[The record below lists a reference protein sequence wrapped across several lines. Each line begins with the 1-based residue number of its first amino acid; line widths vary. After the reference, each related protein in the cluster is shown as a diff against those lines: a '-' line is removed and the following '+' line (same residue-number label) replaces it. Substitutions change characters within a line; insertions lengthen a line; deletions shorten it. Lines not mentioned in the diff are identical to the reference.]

1 MKPRLALARLSLTR
15 MSLTRMRLAPRIAIV
30 VLLTMAMTLLIDVA
44 IGMALR
50 STGPTLVDEQ
60 SLVQQALDVRDMV
73 AGLPRAR
80 RAAVAEEATH
90 ARKVEFALLPPS
102 DDRHGPPLSGLIES
116 MRRRLVENPDTSGGA
131 YAVSMNNLP
140 DEHGRG
146 VRQVTVVVPRLGA
159 ARGEILSVAARP
171 FVGVPSISALPMA
184 GRFARLAPVADP
196 ETAGTSA
203 DDAGLPEPPPVTLPP
218 GLIAPAPPAPGAIA
232 AVPTE
237 DTVSSVPWAV
247 PPPPDGAPQMM
258 LVRGEA
264 AVPPSPMHEVAI
276 RAPSEART
284 AVSPLGRIGMM
295 LGSGVGP
302 AFLEGLRA
310 DAALPRMS
318 VAIELPDGDW
328 LLASPGRP
336 SPRWLQHLFKL
347 SGMALLIVA
356 VAGLSVWT
364 ARSFLQPLTKLSQ
377 AAERL
382 GREREPTPIEGMT
395 IPEYAA
401 IAHKF
406 NEMQVRLKRFVDDR
420 TQQLAAISHD
430 LRTPLT
436 RMRLFA
442 EYVDDAHRE
451 RLLGEIAQMETM
463 ISGCLAFAG
472 EDASLEPHQTVD
484 LASLLI
490 SLCDDVA
497 DAGGDALYDGP
508 DHAYL
513 PCQPI
518 AMRRAF
524 ANLIDNGWRYGD
536 RVRVSLQE
544 TDSALR
550 VTVIDAGPGIDPE
563 QYEHAF
569 APFRRLDEARAR
581 HAGGSGLGL
590 SIARSVIR
598 GHGGDIVLAPGVQ
611 GGLQVRVELPKPT

>member
-1 MKPRLALARLSLTR
+1 MTPKPPPARWSLS
-15 MSLTRMRLAPRIAIV
+15 RMRLAPRIAIV
-30 VLLTMAMTLLIDVA
+30 VLSTMAMTLLIDIA

-60 SLVQQALDVRDMV
+60 SLVQQALDVRAMI
-73 AGLPRAR
+73 ASLPPAQ
-80 RAAVAEEATH
+80 RAAAAEDATQR
-90 ARKVEFALLPPS
+90 RKLEFDLLPPS
-102 DDRHGPPLSGLIES
+102 DDRHGPPLSGLIEN
-116 MRRRLVENPDTSGGA
+116 MRKRLVETPDTSGGA
-131 YAVSMNNLP
+131 YAVSMNVLP
-140 DEHGRG
+140 DEQGRG

-171 FVGVPSISALPMA
+171 ALGMVTITALPSQGM
-184 GRFARLAPVADP
+184 
-196 ETAGTSA
+196 
-203 DDAGLPEPPPVTLPP
+203 
-218 GLIAPAPPAPGAIA
+218 IAPAPTLPAEAVV
-232 AVPTE
+232 AVPA
-237 DTVSSVPWAV
+237 S
-247 PPPPDGAPQMM
+247 
-258 LVRGEA
+258 GEA
-264 AVPPSPMHEVAI
+264 ADL
-276 RAPSEART
+276 ART
-284 AVSPLGRIGMM
+284 ELAAQDATELQPRMPGLPGETWGETANARPRMLALRDGPDVSPPARIAVRSMSADPPAPSPLGRLGMM

-302 AFLEGLRA
+302 AFLEGLRT
-310 DAALPRMS
+310 DTPPPRMS
-318 VAIELPDGDW
+318 VAIELPDGAW

-347 SGMALLIVA
+347 SGMLVLIVA

-364 ARSFLQPLTKLSQ
+364 ARSFLQPLGKLSH

-395 IPEYAA
+395 VPEYAA

-436 RMRLFA
+436 RMRLYA
-442 EYVDDAHRE
+442 EYVDDGHRD
-451 RLLGEIAQMETM
+451 RLLAEIAQMETM

-497 DAGGDALYDGP
+497 DGGGDALYDGP

-524 ANLIDNGWRYGD
+524 ANLIDNGCRYGD

-544 TDSALR
+544 TEQVLR
-550 VTVIDAGPGIDPE
+550 VTIVDAGPGIAPE

-569 APFRRLDEARAR
+569 APFRRLDQARAR

-590 SIARSVIR
+590 SIARSVVR
-598 GHGGDIVLAPGVQ
+598 GHGGDIALAPGVQ

>member
-1 MKPRLALARLSLTR
+1 MKPRLSL
-15 MSLTRMRLAPRIAIV
+15 SLTRMRLAPRIAIV
-30 VLLTMAMTLLIDVA
+30 VLSTMAMTLLIDVA

-60 SLVQQALDVRDMV
+60 SLVQQALDVRSMV

-171 FVGVPSISALPMA
+171 FVGVPSISALPLA
-184 GRFARLAPVADP
+184 GRFTR
-196 ETAGTSA
+196 
-203 DDAGLPEPPPVTLPP
+203 PPPMTMDAQNARASAIDASMPELPATVALP
-218 GLIAPAPPAPGAIA
+218 LGMVAAVSAEDPAPGAA
-232 AVPTE
+232 
-237 DTVSSVPWAV
+237 WAMPS
-247 PPPPDGAPQMM
+247 PPEGAPQM
-258 LVRGEA
+258 LAVRGAGPGPLPSDVA
-264 AVPPSPMHEVAI
+264 A
-276 RAPSEART
+276 RALPDAPT
-284 AVSPLGRIGMM
+284 ALSPLGRAGLM

-302 AFLEGLRA
+302 AFLAGLRG

-544 TDSALR
+544 TESALR
-550 VTVIDAGPGIDPE
+550 VTVIDAGPGIAPE

-581 HAGGSGLGL
+581 NAGGSGLGL

-598 GHGGDIVLAPGVQ
+598 GHGGDIALAPGVQ

>member
-1 MKPRLALARLSLTR
+1 MKARLSL
-15 MSLTRMRLAPRIAIV
+15 SRMRLAPRIAIV
-30 VLLTMAMTLLIDVA
+30 VLSTMAMTLLIDIA

-50 STGPTLVDEQ
+50 SAGPTLVDEQ
-60 SLVQQALDVRDMV
+60 SLVQQALDVRAMI
-73 AGLPRAR
+73 AALPQAQ
-80 RAAVAEEATH
+80 RAAAAEEATH
-90 ARKVEFALLPPS
+90 RRKLEFALLPPS

-116 MRRRLVENPDTSGGA
+116 MRRRLVESPDTSGGA
-131 YAVSMNNLP
+131 YAVSMNVLP

-146 VRQVTVVVPRLGA
+146 VRQVTVVVPRQGA
-159 ARGEILSVAARP
+159 ERGEILSVAARP
-171 FVGVPSISALPMA
+171 AAGMVTITALPSPGLVASAPTVPATSGDASEFAPALLAKQGVVALEPGTPARTEPAWTPPAPENLPRMA
-184 GRFARLAPVADP
+184 ALRDPAD
-196 ETAGTSA
+196 
-203 DDAGLPEPPPVTLPP
+203 VVLPP
-218 GLIAPAPPAPGAIA
+218 NIELRRVDAPPA
-232 AVPTE
+232 T
-237 DTVSSVPWAV
+237 SL
-247 PPPPDGAPQMM
+247 M
-258 LVRGEA
+258 
-264 AVPPSPMHEVAI
+264 
-276 RAPSEART
+276 
-284 AVSPLGRIGMM
+284 GRIGLL
-295 LGSGVGP
+295 LGPMVGP
-302 AFLEGLRA
+302 PFLDGLRA
-310 DAALPRMS
+310 EEALPRMS
-318 VAIELPDGDW
+318 VAIELPDGGW

-336 SPRWLQHLFKL
+336 SPRWLHHLFKL

-436 RMRLFA
+436 RMRLYA
-442 EYVDDAHRE
+442 EYVDDGHRE
-451 RLLGEIAQMETM
+451 RLLAEIAQMETM

-524 ANLIDNGWRYGD
+524 ANLIDNGCRYGD

-544 TDSALR
+544 TEQALR
-550 VTVIDAGPGIDPE
+550 VTVVDAGPGIPPE

-569 APFRRLDEARAR
+569 APFRRLGDAGAR

-598 GHGGDIVLAPGVQ
+598 GHGGDIALAPGVQ
-611 GGLQVRVELPKPT
+611 GGLQVRVELPRPS

>member
-1 MKPRLALARLSLTR
+1 MKPRLSLSR

-30 VLLTMAMTLLIDVA
+30 VLSTMAMTLLIDVA

-60 SLVQQALDVRDMV
+60 SLVQQALDVRSMV

-171 FVGVPSISALPMA
+171 FVGVPSISALPLA
-184 GRFARLAPVADP
+184 GRFTRPQPMTMDAQNARASAIDASMPELPATVA
-196 ETAGTSA
+196 
-203 DDAGLPEPPPVTLPP
+203 LPP
-218 GLIAPAPPAPGAIA
+218 GMVAAVSAEDPAPGAA
-232 AVPTE
+232 
-237 DTVSSVPWAV
+237 WAMPS
-247 PPPPDGAPQMM
+247 PPEGAPQM
-258 LVRGEA
+258 LAVRGAGPGPLPSDVA
-264 AVPPSPMHEVAI
+264 A
-276 RAPSEART
+276 RALPDAPT
-284 AVSPLGRIGMM
+284 ALSPLGRAGLM

-302 AFLEGLRA
+302 AFLAGLRG

-544 TDSALR
+544 TESALR
-550 VTVIDAGPGIDPE
+550 VTVIDAGPGIAPE

-598 GHGGDIVLAPGVQ
+598 GHGGDIALAPGVQ

>member
-1 MKPRLALARLSLTR
+1 MKPRLSLSR

-30 VLLTMAMTLLIDVA
+30 VLSTMAMTLLIDVA

-60 SLVQQALDVRDMV
+60 SLVQQALDVRSMV

-171 FVGVPSISALPMA
+171 FVGVPSISALPLA
-184 GRFARLAPVADP
+184 GRFAR
-196 ETAGTSA
+196 
-203 DDAGLPEPPPVTLPP
+203 PPPMTMDAQNAAASAIDASMPELPATVALPP
-218 GLIAPAPPAPGAIA
+218 GMVAAVSAEDPAPGAA
-232 AVPTE
+232 
-237 DTVSSVPWAV
+237 WAMPS
-247 PPPPDGAPQMM
+247 PPEGAPQM
-258 LVRGEA
+258 LAVRGAGPGPLPSDVA
-264 AVPPSPMHEVAI
+264 A
-276 RAPSEART
+276 RALPDAPT
-284 AVSPLGRIGMM
+284 ALSPLGRAGLM

-302 AFLEGLRA
+302 AFLAGLRG

-336 SPRWLQHLFKL
+336 SPRWLRHLFKL

-544 TDSALR
+544 TESALR
-550 VTVIDAGPGIDPE
+550 VTVIDAGPGIAPE

-598 GHGGDIVLAPGVQ
+598 GHGGDIALAPGVQ

>member
-1 MKPRLALARLSLTR
+1 MKARLSL
-15 MSLTRMRLAPRIAIV
+15 SRMRLAPRIAIV
-30 VLLTMAMTLLIDVA
+30 VLSTMAMTLLIDIA

-50 STGPTLVDEQ
+50 SAGPTLVDEQ
-60 SLVQQALDVRDMV
+60 SLVEQALDVRAMI
-73 AGLPRAR
+73 AALPKGQ
-80 RAAVAEEATH
+80 RAAAAEEATH
-90 ARKVEFALLPPS
+90 RRKLEFALLPPS
-102 DDRHGPPLSGLIES
+102 DDRHGPPLSGLIEG

-131 YAVSMNNLP
+131 YAVSMNVLP
-140 DEHGRG
+140 DEHGGG
-146 VRQVTVVVPRLGA
+146 VRQVTVVVPRQGA
-159 ARGEILSVAARP
+159 ERGEILSVAARP
-171 FVGVPSISALPMA
+171 AAGLVTIAALPST
-184 GRFARLAPVADP
+184 GVVAPVP
-196 ETAGTSA
+196 
-203 DDAGLPEPPPVTLPP
+203 TLPA
-218 GLIAPAPPAPGAIA
+218 GSEDASEFAPAPLERQGVVALRPRMPDDTEPAWAPPLPQTQPRVTALRDPAGVALPPNIALRRVDAAPATTPMGRLGMVLGA
-232 AVPTE
+232 V
-237 DTVSSVPWAV
+237 
-247 PPPPDGAPQMM
+247 
-258 LVRGEA
+258 
-264 AVPPSPMHEVAI
+264 
-276 RAPSEART
+276 
-284 AVSPLGRIGMM
+284 
-295 LGSGVGP
+295 VGP
-302 AFLEGLRA
+302 PFLDGLRA
-310 DAALPRMS
+310 EEALPRMS
-318 VAIELPDGDW
+318 VAIELPDGGW

-336 SPRWLQHLFKL
+336 SPRWLHHLFKL

-436 RMRLFA
+436 RMRLYA
-442 EYVDDAHRE
+442 EYVDDGHRE
-451 RLLGEIAQMETM
+451 RLLAEIAQMETM

-524 ANLIDNGWRYGD
+524 ANLIDNGCRYGD

-544 TDSALR
+544 TEQALR
-550 VTVIDAGPGIDPE
+550 VTVVDAGPGIPPE

-569 APFRRLDEARAR
+569 APFRRLDDARAR

-598 GHGGDIVLAPGVQ
+598 GHGGDIALAPGVQ
-611 GGLQVRVELPKPT
+611 GGLQVRVELPRPG

>member
-1 MKPRLALARLSLTR
+1 MKTRLSL
-15 MSLTRMRLAPRIAIV
+15 SRMRLAPRIAIV
-30 VLLTMAMTLLIDVA
+30 VLSTMAMTLLIDIA

-60 SLVQQALDVRDMV
+60 SLVQQALDVRTLV
-73 AGLPRAR
+73 AGLPQAR
-80 RAAVAEEATH
+80 RAAAAEEATRR
-90 ARKVEFALLPPS
+90 RKLEFALLPPS

-116 MRRRLVENPDTSGGA
+116 MRRRLVESPDTSGGA
-131 YAVSMNNLP
+131 YAVSMNVLP
-140 DEHGRG
+140 DERGRG

-171 FVGVPSISALPMA
+171 FVGVPRITAQPSAA
-184 GRFARLAPVADP
+184 VVARLPAMAEPPAAASEALATAPMPTAAPDMLATQGVVALTPAVATGADDSWSAP
-196 ETAGTSA
+196 PAEPPQMLAMRGQSGAPPPLLGAAHGGAVAEAGTS
-203 DDAGLPEPPPVTLPP
+203 
-218 GLIAPAPPAPGAIA
+218 
-232 AVPTE
+232 
-237 DTVSSVPWAV
+237 PW
-247 PPPPDGAPQMM
+247 
-258 LVRGEA
+258 
-264 AVPPSPMHEVAI
+264 
-276 RAPSEART
+276 
-284 AVSPLGRIGMM
+284 GRVGWM
-295 LGSGVGP
+295 LGARMGP
-302 AFLEGLRA
+302 AFLEGLRP
-310 DAALPRMS
+310 DAVLPRMS
-318 VAIELPDGDW
+318 VAIELPDGYW

-356 VAGLSVWT
+356 VAGLSMWT

-442 EYVDDAHRE
+442 EYVDDAHRD
-451 RLLGEIAQMETM
+451 RLLAEIAQMETM

-472 EDASLEPHQTVD
+472 EDASLEPHQSVD

-490 SLCDDVA
+490 SLCDDIA
-497 DAGGDALYDGP
+497 DGGGDALYDGP

-524 ANLIDNGWRYGD
+524 ANLIDNGCRYGD

-544 TDSALR
+544 TEQALR
-550 VTVIDAGPGIDPE
+550 VTVIDAGPGIPPE

-569 APFRRLDEARAR
+569 APFRRLDDARAR

-598 GHGGDIVLAPGVQ
+598 GHGGDIALAPGVQ

>member
-1 MKPRLALARLSLTR
+1 MKPRLSLSR

-30 VLLTMAMTLLIDVA
+30 VLSTMAMTLLIDIA

-60 SLVQQALDVRDMV
+60 SLVQQALDVRSMV

-171 FVGVPSISALPMA
+171 FVGVSSISALPLA
-184 GRFARLAPVADP
+184 GRFARPAPVAADP
-196 ETAGTSA
+196 ENTGTFA
-203 DDAGLPEPPPVTLPP
+203 NDAGMTEPPMPVALPS
-218 GLIAPAPPAPGAIA
+218 GLIAAAPPPAGVIA
-232 AVPTE
+232 VVSTE
-237 DTVSSVPWAV
+237 DTAPSAPWAM
-247 PPPPDGAPQMM
+247 PPPPEGAPQMM
-258 LVRGEA
+258 VVRGEA
-264 AVPPSPMHEVAI
+264 MDPSPMHEVAV
-276 RAPSEART
+276 RAPPVART

-302 AFLEGLRA
+302 AFLEGLRG

-544 TDSALR
+544 TESALR
-550 VTVIDAGPGIDPE
+550 ITVIDAGPGIAPE

-598 GHGGDIVLAPGVQ
+598 GHGGDIALAPGVQ

>member
-1 MKPRLALARLSLTR
+1 MKPRLSLA
-15 MSLTRMRLAPRIAIV
+15 RMRLAPRIAIV
-30 VLLTMAMTLLIDVA
+30 VLSTMAMTLLIDIA

-60 SLVQQALDVRDMV
+60 SLVQQALDVRSMV

-131 YAVSMNNLP
+131 YAVSMNNLS

-171 FVGVPSISALPMA
+171 FVGVSSISALPLA
-184 GRFARLAPVADP
+184 DRFARLAPVADP
-196 ETAGTSA
+196 ENAGTFTN
-203 DDAGLPEPPPVTLPP
+203 DAGMPEPPPVALPP
-218 GLIAPAPPAPGAIA
+218 GLIAAAPPPAGAIA
-232 AVPTE
+232 VAPAGGAAP
-237 DTVSSVPWAV
+237 SASWAA
-247 PPPPDGAPQMM
+247 PPPEGAPQMM
-258 LVRGEA
+258 LVRDEA
-264 AVPPSPMHEVAI
+264 GLPPMPDVAV

-284 AVSPLGRIGMM
+284 ALSPLGRIGMM

-544 TDSALR
+544 TESALR
-550 VTVIDAGPGIDPE
+550 VTVTDAGPGIVPE

-598 GHGGDIVLAPGVQ
+598 GHGGDIALAPGVQ

>member
-1 MKPRLALARLSLTR
+1 MKPRLSLA
-15 MSLTRMRLAPRIAIV
+15 RMRLAPRIAIV
-30 VLLTMAMTLLIDVA
+30 VLSTMAMTLLIDIA

-60 SLVQQALDVRDMV
+60 SLVQQALDVRSMV
-73 AGLPRAR
+73 ADLPRAR

-171 FVGVPSISALPMA
+171 FVGVSSISALPLA
-184 GRFARLAPVADP
+184 GRFAR
-196 ETAGTSA
+196 
-203 DDAGLPEPPPVTLPP
+203 PPPMTMDAQNAGASAIDASMPELPATAALPP
-218 GLIAPAPPAPGAIA
+218 GMVAAVSAEDPAPGAA
-232 AVPTE
+232 
-237 DTVSSVPWAV
+237 WAMPS
-247 PPPPDGAPQMM
+247 PPEGAPQM
-258 LVRGEA
+258 LAVRGAGPGPLPSDLA
-264 AVPPSPMHEVAI
+264 A
-276 RAPSEART
+276 RALPDAPT
-284 AVSPLGRIGMM
+284 ALSPLGRAGLM

-302 AFLEGLRA
+302 AFLEGLRG

-442 EYVDDAHRE
+442 EYVDDAHRD
-451 RLLGEIAQMETM
+451 RLLAEIAQMETM

-544 TDSALR
+544 TESALR
-550 VTVIDAGPGIDPE
+550 VTVIDAGPGIAPE

-598 GHGGDIVLAPGVQ
+598 GHGGDIALAPGVQ

>member
-1 MKPRLALARLSLTR
+1 MKQRLSLA
-15 MSLTRMRLAPRIAIV
+15 RMRLAPRIAIV
-30 VLLTMAMTLLIDVA
+30 VLSTMAMTLLIDIA

-60 SLVQQALDVRDMV
+60 SLVQQALDVRSMV
-73 AGLPRAR
+73 ADLPRAR

-171 FVGVPSISALPMA
+171 FVGVSSISALPLA
-184 GRFARLAPVADP
+184 GRFAR
-196 ETAGTSA
+196 
-203 DDAGLPEPPPVTLPP
+203 PPPMTMDAQNAGASAIDASMPELPAMVALPP
-218 GLIAPAPPAPGAIA
+218 GMVAAVSAEDPAPGAA
-232 AVPTE
+232 WAMP
-237 DTVSSVPWAV
+237 SSPE
-247 PPPPDGAPQMM
+247 GAPQM
-258 LVRGEA
+258 LAVRGAGPGPLPSGVA
-264 AVPPSPMHEVAI
+264 A
-276 RAPSEART
+276 RALPDAPT
-284 AVSPLGRIGMM
+284 ALSPLGRAGLM

-302 AFLEGLRA
+302 AFLEGLRG

-536 RVRVSLQE
+536 CVRVSLQE
-544 TDSALR
+544 TESALR
-550 VTVIDAGPGIDPE
+550 VTVIDAGPGIAPE

-598 GHGGDIVLAPGVQ
+598 GHGGDIALAPGVQ